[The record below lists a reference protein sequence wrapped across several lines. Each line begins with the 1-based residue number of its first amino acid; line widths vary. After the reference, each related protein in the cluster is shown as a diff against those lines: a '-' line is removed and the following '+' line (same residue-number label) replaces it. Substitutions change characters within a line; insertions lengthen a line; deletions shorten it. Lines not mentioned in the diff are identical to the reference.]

1 MICMDKENPDRKH
14 SDRRIP
20 EIPPIGQIREE
31 LARVE
36 AKYGFWKTLWNV
48 TAVLLVAAAVTALL
62 ATRLFV
68 LIRINGNS
76 MEPGMSDRDIIVL
89 HQTKKIQPGE
99 AIGFYYGGRIL
110 IKRVIGSA
118 GDQINID
125 KDGNVSVNGELL
137 KESYVAEK
145 NQGKCELEFPFEVPE
160 GTVFVLGDNRAVS
173 IDSRIRSIGCV
184 EREQIVGK
192 AVFRAWP
199 PDRMGMMR

>member
-1 MICMDKENPDRKH
+1 MDKENPDRKH

-76 MEPGMSDRDIIVL
+76 MEPGMSDRDIIVI
-89 HQTKKIQPGE
+89 HQT
-99 AIGFYYGGRIL
+99 
-110 IKRVIGSA
+110 
-118 GDQINID
+118 
-125 KDGNVSVNGELL
+125 
-137 KESYVAEK
+137 
-145 NQGKCELEFPFEVPE
+145 
-160 GTVFVLGDNRAVS
+160 
-173 IDSRIRSIGCV
+173 
-184 EREQIVGK
+184 
-192 AVFRAWP
+192 
-199 PDRMGMMR
+199 